1 MAGRPPETA
10 DHEILREV
18 ALSPGPIATAPDLA
32 DRLGMGVSGMNKRLK
47 KLVESGYLKRKEVGA
62 SAVVYW
68 LTEEGKEYLAN
79 QTA

>member
-10 DHEILREV
+10 DSEILREV

-32 DRLGMGVSGMNKRLK
+32 ETLDMGVSGMNKRLR
-47 KLVESGYLKRKEVGA
+47 KLVDKGYLKRQEVGA

-68 LTEEGKEYLAN
+68 LTEDGKEYLAT
-79 QTA
+79 QAE